1 MGTAIFSS
9 LGLFSGEKM
18 GKAEENEVDFKPP
31 FFEAASSATRDEST
45 EVSIW
50 AEDVEE
56 ESLAAIAATAA
67 FLLSSSEVLRDVKGI
82 AGWERGG
89 GVALLVG

>member
-1 MGTAIFSS
+1 
-9 LGLFSGEKM
+9 M
-18 GKAEENEVDFKPP
+18 GKGEEKEVDFKPP
-31 FFEAASSATRDEST
+31 FFEAASSATRDERT

-89 GVALLVG
+89 RVVLLVS